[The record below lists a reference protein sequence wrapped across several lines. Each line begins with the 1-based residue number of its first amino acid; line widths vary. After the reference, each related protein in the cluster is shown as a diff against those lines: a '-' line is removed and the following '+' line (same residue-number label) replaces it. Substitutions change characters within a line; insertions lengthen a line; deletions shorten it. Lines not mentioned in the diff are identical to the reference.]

1 MLVGV
6 ESGACPEIINH
17 ERDDKMLEDL
27 RICAPDPWIILSP
40 FMKELAL
47 HFDRNTVCRKVF
59 RSPCC
64 NSGNGIASPTS
75 PTQCQAVSSSNVV
88 AGFACFAEV
97 LCGLLCYG

>member
-40 FMKELAL
+40 FMKGIAL

-59 RSPCC
+59 RSPCWLGLFQ
-64 NSGNGIASPTS
+64 SLT
-75 PTQCQAVSSSNVV
+75 V
-88 AGFACFAEV
+88 AIVEMELQV
-97 LCGLLCYG
+97 PQV